1 MSALSGFACGCCFSV
16 RRLFFGRL
24 CYDGVVFAVV
34 NCDRRGL
41 VGLKFN
47 PNNEKYLIEMKKIIG
62 LVALSLLSLSVEA
75 KVMRVNNTPNIDAGY
90 SSLENALLDAASGD
104 TIYLEASSQ
113 AYGSRDAYS
122 FDDIEIVKP
131 VTIIGPGF
139 LLAENRV
146 TGYAPGEAFI
156 GGEVKLLAENVHISG
171 IILPKLEIEANGAM
185 ISRCQ
190 ILAGSSDA
198 IKVASNVNGCSIQ
211 QCFVVGNI
219 EGRGYPQNVFI
230 SNNII
235 CGNVAQFER
244 CRIEHNTFGKYSRY
258 GTVKGLKFCTV
269 VENVMYEQGKTQ
281 TNTSAFINNYSGDFS
296 QYMEGSEFSLD
307 SNYRFKSDS
316 PIAMSASDG
325 GALGAFGGVNPYIV
339 SGLPSIPVVYNV
351 SAPTSVNLL
360 QGMPVAVTYNLS
372 AALDSSELIVT
383 EYFFDKDPGY
393 GKGLLGGPAKDGK
406 LKFDADMSGLSVG
419 FHTLNVRGRNS
430 EGWSHTVSYPFVLF
444 EKVSEIVGTE
454 YFYNEDP
461 GEGKGIFI
469 KSMVLDSLRKNITLK
484 KPDVSSLRP
493 GYHTLNIRALDNAN
507 KWSEVVT
514 TPFVYMELPAKVT
527 NAEYYFDEDP
537 GVGNANT
544 VNVAEGGL
552 RLTFPVD
559 LSGLAIGKHT
569 LYVRTLDE
577 EKKWHIEE
585 GAPFEYLGKGSVK
598 WSMPIAIS
606 PNPAKYSFTVEFA
619 EKISDQDSVV
629 VGVSL
634 VTPSGKE
641 LDKVDYVVSNN
652 VVTISVSNNT
662 SGSYLVNVKKG
673 DAVSQK
679 RLIIKR

>member
-1 MSALSGFACGCCFSV
+1 MTVLECVVACCCC
-16 RRLFFGRL
+16 RGR
-24 CYDGVVFAVV
+24 
-34 NCDRRGL
+34 
-41 VGLKFN
+41 VGSSLILI
-47 PNNEKYLIEMKKIIG
+47 NEKYLIEMKKIIG

-156 GGEVKLLAENVHISG
+156 GGELKVLSENVRISG
-171 IILPKLEIEANGAM
+171 VILTKMEIKANNAM
-185 ISRCQ
+185 INRCQ

-198 IKVASNVNGCSIQ
+198 IKIASNVNGCSIMQ
-211 QCFVVGNI
+211 NFIVGNV

-235 CGNVAQFER
+235 CGNVSQLER

-258 GTVKGLKFCTV
+258 GTVKGLRFCTV

-281 TNTSAFINNYSGDFS
+281 TNTSAFINNYSGDFA
-296 QYMEGSEFSLD
+296 QYMEGAEFSLD
-307 SNYRFKSDS
+307 RNYRFRGDS

-325 GALGAFGGVNPYIV
+325 GALGAFGGVSPYVV
-339 SGLPSIPVVYNV
+339 SGLPTVPVVFNV
-351 SAPTSVNLL
+351 SAPTSVNML
-360 QGMPVAVTYNLS
+360 QGMQVSVNYNLS
-372 AALDSSELIVT
+372 AALDSTELIVT

-406 LKFDADMSGLSVG
+406 LKFDADMSGLNVG

-461 GEGKGIFI
+461 GQGKGIFI
-469 KSMVLDSLRKNITLK
+469 KSVVLDSLRKNITLG
-484 KPDVSSLRP
+484 KPDVSSLQP
-493 GYHTLNIRALDNAN
+493 GFHTLNVRALDNAN

-514 TPFVYMELPAKVT
+514 TPFVFMELPAKVT

-537 GVGNANT
+537 GVGNANMI
-544 VNVAEGGL
+544 NVADGGL
-552 RLTFPVD
+552 KLAFSVD
-559 LSGLAIGKHT
+559 LSGLGKGKHT

-577 EKKWHIEE
+577 EKKWHVEE
-585 GAPFEYLGKGSVK
+585 GAPFEYLGKGEVK
-598 WSMPIAIS
+598 WSLPIAIS
-606 PNPAKYSFTVEFA
+606 PNPAKYSFTIEFA
-619 EKISDQDSVV
+619 EKISNQDSVV

-634 VTPSGKE
+634 ITPSGKE

-673 DAVSQK
+673 EAVSQK
-679 RLIIKR
+679 RLIIKH